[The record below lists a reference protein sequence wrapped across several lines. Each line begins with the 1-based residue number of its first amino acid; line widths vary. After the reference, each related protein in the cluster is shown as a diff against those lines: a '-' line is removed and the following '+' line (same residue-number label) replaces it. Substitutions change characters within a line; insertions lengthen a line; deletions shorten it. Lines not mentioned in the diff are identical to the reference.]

1 MPHGYQWSHEDY
13 RNAERAAKIQAQ
25 AIAEAQRKERERQ
38 DREDRRRQVEE
49 SLRYQP
55 SALSSPSHSCRVQQ
69 SPYLREQARKQSAE
83 RVHTNVAK
91 MRAEK
96 AMAANFGSADYIHNR
111 YGHAVWLGKVTE
123 YRNRFGCSEEDAVTL
138 MVRDYKESEWAHLE
152 DPLIEKFMGHRR

>member
-38 DREDRRRQVEE
+38 EKEDQRRKLEE
-49 SLRYQP
+49 SLRYHPSTPYTPKP
-55 SALSSPSHSCRVQQ
+55 SAPLSPCDKERAK
-69 SPYLREQARKQSAE
+69 EQSAK
-83 RVHTNVAK
+83 RVRTNVAK

-111 YGHAVWLGKVTE
+111 YGHAVWLGKITE
-123 YRNRFGCSEEDAVTL
+123 YRNKFGCSEEEAVTL
-138 MVRDYKESEWAHLE
+138 MVRDYKESEWTHLE
-152 DPLIEKFMGHRR
+152 DPLIEKFMGHRK

>member
-38 DREDRRRQVEE
+38 EKEDQRRRLEE
-49 SLRYQP
+49 SLRYHP
-55 SALSSPSHSCRVQQ
+55 STAHSAAPVLTHTPSERAIDKSKV
-69 SPYLREQARKQSAE
+69 

-111 YGHAVWLGKVTE
+111 YGHAVWLGKITE
-123 YRNRFGCSEEDAVTL
+123 YRNKFGCSEEEAVTL

-152 DPLIEKFMGHRR
+152 DPLIEKFMGHRK

>member
-38 DREDRRRQVEE
+38 EKEDRMRRLEE
-49 SLRYQP
+49 SLRQP
-55 SALSSPSHSCRVQQ
+55 TSTPCTPKPPTPLGPQDIKRNKERSAKRV
-69 SPYLREQARKQSAE
+69 R
-83 RVHTNVAK
+83 TNVAK

-111 YGHAVWLGKVTE
+111 YGHAVWLGKITE
-123 YRNRFGCSEEDAVTL
+123 YRNKFGCSEEEAVTL

-152 DPLIEKFMGHRR
+152 DPLIEKFMGHHE

>member
-1 MPHGYQWSHEDY
+1 MPHGYQWSHEEL

-25 AIAEAQRKERERQ
+25 AIVEAQRKERARQ
-38 DREDRRRQVEE
+38 EREDRRKKVEE

-55 SALSSPSHSCRVQQ
+55 STSSSPKPRTSYQDPFRREIAQQ
-69 SPYLREQARKQSAE
+69 QAAE
-83 RVHTNVAK
+83 RVRTSIAR

-96 AMAANFGSADYIHNR
+96 AMAAIVGSADYIHNR

-123 YRNRFGCSEEDAVTL
+123 YRNKFSCSEEEAIIL

-152 DPLIEKFMGHRR
+152 DPLIEQFMGHRR